1 MKGSIS
7 KDRSVD
13 TQRALLFY
21 LTCQI
26 RAKEGDHCCSGNEF
40 SKSRHCCTTNYGN
53 LSRKSHSAFRNRADF
68 ESAADRDRKSG
79 NRESRRAAR
88 QSSRAREARTIPRG
102 GGGDIGDVSKGRRSS
117 VPKPMSASSICR
129 SGATTHR
136 RRRADTGRRVIFA
149 REPRRARQRKRQV
162 TLANLEEHSR
172 KPAISNSSLRSRRDG
187 PLEPLAVSRRIV
199 SYPFSRRRFSPSR
212 SSPRF
217 LLDT

>member
-102 GGGDIGDVSKGRRSS
+102 GGGDIGDVSKGRRS
-117 VPKPMSASSICR
+117 VAACR
-129 SGATTHR
+129 SRCRHR
-136 RRRADTGRRVIFA
+136 RFVVP
-149 REPRRARQRKRQV
+149 EPRRIV
-162 TLANLEEHSR
+162 V
-172 KPAISNSSLRSRRDG
+172 DG
-187 PLEPLAVSRRIV
+187 RTQGGEL
-199 SYPFSRRRFSPSR
+199 FSRENRAGPGRENVK
-212 SSPRF
+212 
-217 LLDT
+217 